1 LLDVDGRFKLGG
13 VATEHEID
21 EILTR
26 VVARVSKIEGVLA
39 IVLGG
44 SRARGTADERSDI
57 DLGIYY
63 DGKNPFSIS
72 ALGAAAKEL
81 DDRHSDNLVTSFGEW
96 GPAVNG
102 GGWLEIRGNH
112 VDFLY
117 REIGAVRDA
126 IEDCIAGRLRSIYQL
141 GHPLGF
147 HIQIYAGE
155 VHVCR
160 SLYDSSGTVA
170 RLKSLVSIYP
180 EKLRT
185 TAVTKHLFDA
195 EFEISIAAK
204 PAERADVMYVAGC
217 LFRAAG
223 FMTLVL
229 YALNRKFFLNE
240 KGAMA
245 ESRGL
250 AIKPARFHDAVAS
263 VLGSI
268 GTTPAEMS
276 ASVDLFQSLVA
287 ELRQLATSEGAL

>member
-1 LLDVDGRFKLGG
+1 MP
-13 VATEHEID
+13 TEREV
-21 EILTR
+21 ELILTQ
-26 VVARVSKIEGVLA
+26 VVERVSKIEGIQA

-63 DGKNPFSIS
+63 DGQHPLSTE

-81 DDRHSDNLVTSFGEW
+81 DDRHSDGLVTSFGDW

-102 GGWLEIRGNH
+102 GGWLEIQGNH

-126 IEDCIAGRLRSIYQL
+126 IEDCVAGRPRSIYQL

-160 SLYDSSGTVA
+160 SLFDRAGTVA
-170 RLKSLVSIYP
+170 RLKSLVGDYP
-180 EKLRT
+180 EKLRAA
-185 TAVTKHLFDA
+185 AVTKHLFDA

-204 PAERADVMYVAGC
+204 PAQRADVMYVAGC

-245 ESRGL
+245 ESRRF
-250 AIKPARFHDAVAS
+250 AIKPARFHDTVAS
-263 VLGSI
+263 VLGTV
-268 GTTPAEMS
+268 GTTPAQLS
-276 ASVDLFQSLVA
+276 ASVASFQSVAA
-287 ELRQLATSEGAL
+287 ELRELATIERAL

>member
-1 LLDVDGRFKLGG
+1 MPT
-13 VATEHEID
+13 AHEV
-21 EILTR
+21 ELILTQ
-26 VVARVSKIEGVLA
+26 VAERVSKIEGIQA

-63 DGKNPFSIS
+63 DGQHPFSTA
-72 ALGAAAKEL
+72 ALEAAAKEL
-81 DDRHSDNLVTSFGEW
+81 DDRHADGLVTSFGDW

-102 GGWLEIRGNH
+102 GGWLEIQGNH

-117 REIGAVRDA
+117 REIGAVREA
-126 IEDCIAGRLRSIYQL
+126 IEDCVAGRPRSIYQL

-160 SLYDSSGTVA
+160 SLFDPAGTVA
-170 RLKSLVSIYP
+170 RLKSRVGEYP

-185 TAVTKHLFDA
+185 AAVTKHLFDA

-204 PAERADVMYVAGC
+204 PAQRSDVMYVAGC

-229 YALNRKFFLNE
+229 YALNRRFFLNE
-240 KGAMA
+240 KGAMI
-245 ESRGL
+245 ESRGF
-250 AIKPARFHDAVAS
+250 AIKPARFHDVVAS
-263 VLGSI
+263 VLGAV
-268 GTTPAEMS
+268 GATPAQQW
-276 ASVDLFQSLVA
+276 ASVVSFENLAA
-287 ELRQLATSEGAL
+287 ELRQLATSQEVL

>member
-1 LLDVDGRFKLGG
+1 MP
-13 VATEHEID
+13 TEHEVD
-21 EILTR
+21 LILTQ
-26 VVARVSKIEGVLA
+26 VVARVSKIEGIQA

-63 DGKNPFSIS
+63 DGKHPFSIP

-81 DDRHSDNLVTSFGEW
+81 DDRHADGLVTSFGGW

-102 GGWLEIRGNH
+102 GGWLEIGGNH

-126 IEDCIAGRLRSIYQL
+126 IEDCLAGRPRSIYQI

-160 SLYDSSGTVA
+160 PLYDPASA
-170 RLKSLVSIYP
+170 IAQLKSLVREYP
-180 EKLRT
+180 EEFRAA
-185 TAVTKHLFDA
+185 AVTKHLIDA

-204 PAERADVMYVAGC
+204 PAARADVMYVAGC

-229 YALNRKFFLNE
+229 YALNRKFFMNE
-240 KGAMA
+240 KGAFA
-245 ESRGL
+245 ESRGF
-250 AIKPARFHDAVAS
+250 AIKPARFHDTVAS
-263 VLGSI
+263 VLGRV
-268 GTTPAEMS
+268 GTTPADLS
-276 ASVDLFQSLVA
+276 KSVVSLQSLAA
-287 ELRQLATSEGAL
+287 ELRQLATSEQ

>member
-1 LLDVDGRFKLGG
+1 M
-13 VATEHEID
+13 ATEHEVE

-26 VVARVSKIEGVLA
+26 VVARVSKIEGVRA

-63 DGKNPFSIS
+63 DGTHPFSIS

-81 DDRHSDNLVTSFGEW
+81 DDRHSDNLVTSFGDW
-96 GPAVNG
+96 GPGVNG
-102 GGWLEIRGNH
+102 GGWLEIQGNH

-126 IEDCIAGRLRSIYQL
+126 IEDCIAGRLRSIYQI

-160 SLYDSSGTVA
+160 PLFDPADAIGG
-170 RLKSLVSIYP
+170 LKTLIDEYP

-185 TAVTKHLFDA
+185 AAVTKHLFDA

-204 PAERADVMYVAGC
+204 PAQRGDVMYVAGC

-240 KGAMA
+240 KGAFA
-245 ESRGL
+245 ESRGF
-250 AIKPARFHDAVAS
+250 AIKPARFHDTVVS
-263 VLGSI
+263 VLGNV
-268 GTTPAEMS
+268 GTVPADLS
-276 ASVDLFQSLVA
+276 ASVVSFQSLAA
-287 ELRQLATSEGAL
+287 ELRERATSELGG

>member
-1 LLDVDGRFKLGG
+1 MPTAREVDQ
-13 VATEHEID
+13 
-21 EILTR
+21 ILTQ
-26 VVARVSKIEGVLA
+26 VVARVSKIDGVLA

-63 DGKNPFSIS
+63 DGAHPFSIP

-81 DDRHSDNLVTSFGEW
+81 DDRHSDNLVTSFGDW

-117 REIGAVRDA
+117 REIGAVRAA
-126 IEDCIAGRLRSIYQL
+126 IEDCVAGRPRSIYQL

-160 SLYDSSGTVA
+160 PLYDSAGTVA
-170 RLKSLVSIYP
+170 GLKTLVGEYP

-185 TAVTKHLFDA
+185 AAVTKHLFDA

-245 ESRGL
+245 ESRGFM
-250 AIKPARFHDAVAS
+250 IKPTRFHDTVAS
-263 VLGSI
+263 VLSSV
-268 GTTPAEMS
+268 GTTPTELS
-276 ASVDLFQSLVA
+276 ASVVSFQSLAA
-287 ELRQLATSEGAL
+287 ELRQLATSQGVL

>member
-1 LLDVDGRFKLGG
+1 MSTQL
-13 VATEHEID
+13 EI
-21 EILTR
+21 EQILR
-26 VVARVSKIEGVLA
+26 DVVARVAKIDGIDA

-63 DGKNPFSIS
+63 DGTHPFSTA

-81 DDRHSDNLVTSFGEW
+81 DDRHSDNLVTQFGEW
-96 GPAVNG
+96 GPGVNG
-102 GGWLEIRGNH
+102 GGWLEIRGHH

-117 REIGAVRDA
+117 REIGAVREA
-126 IEDCIAGRLRSIYQL
+126 IEDCIAGRPRSLYQL

-155 VHVCR
+155 IHVCR
-160 SLYDSSGTVA
+160 PLYAATSA
-170 RLKSLVSIYP
+170 LAQLKSLVHEYP

-185 TAVTKHLFDA
+185 AATTRHLFDA

-204 PAERADVMYVAGC
+204 PAERADVIYVAGC

-245 ESRGL
+245 ESRGF
-250 AIKPARFHDAVAS
+250 AIKPARFHDTVAN
-263 VLGSI
+263 VLGNL
-268 GTTPAEMS
+268 GTTPAELS
-276 ASVDLFQSLVA
+276 ASVASFQSLAA
-287 ELRQLATSEGAL
+287 ELRQLAASQD

>member
-1 LLDVDGRFKLGG
+1 MP
-13 VATEHEID
+13 TEPEI
-21 EILTR
+21 EQILSQIATR
-26 VVARVSKIEGVLA
+26 VSEIEGVQA

-63 DGKNPFSIS
+63 DGKHPFSTT

-81 DDRHSDNLVTSFGEW
+81 DDRHSGGLLTSFGEW

-102 GGWLEIRGNH
+102 GGWLEIQGNH

-117 REIGAVRDA
+117 REIGAVREA
-126 IEDCIAGRLRSIYQL
+126 IEDCIAGRPRSIYQL

-160 SLYDSSGTVA
+160 PLFDPAGTVA
-170 RLKSLVSIYP
+170 RLKSLVSEYP
-180 EKLRT
+180 EKFRT
-185 TAVTKHLFDA
+185 AAVTKHLFDA
-195 EFEISIAAK
+195 EFEIMIAAK

-240 KGAMA
+240 KGALA
-245 ESRGL
+245 ESSRF
-250 AIKPARFHDAVAS
+250 AIKPARFHDTVAS
-263 VLGSI
+263 VLGRV
-268 GTTPAEMS
+268 GTTPAQLS
-276 ASVDLFQSLVA
+276 ASVASFQSLVA
-287 ELRQLATSEGAL
+287 ELRKLATSQGVL

>member
-1 LLDVDGRFKLGG
+1 MP
-13 VATEHEID
+13 TEREID
-21 EILTR
+21 QILNQ

-44 SRARGTADERSDI
+44 SRARGTADVRSDI

-63 DGKNPFSIS
+63 DGKHPFAVP

-81 DDRHSDNLVTSFGEW
+81 DDRHSDNLVTSFGDW

-102 GGWLEIRGNH
+102 GGWLEIGSNH

-126 IEDCIAGRLRSIYQL
+126 IENCIAGRPRSIYQL

-147 HIQIYAGE
+147 HIQIYARE
-155 VHVCR
+155 VQGCR
-160 SLYDSSGTVA
+160 PLYDPTNA
-170 RLKSLVSIYP
+170 IAQLKSLVREYP
-180 EKLRT
+180 EKLQT
-185 TAVTKHLFDA
+185 AAVTKHLFDA

-229 YALNRKFFLNE
+229 YALNRRFFLNE
-240 KGAMA
+240 KGAFA
-245 ESRGL
+245 ESRGF
-250 AIKPARFHDAVAS
+250 AIKPARFHDTVAS
-263 VLGSI
+263 VLGRV
-268 GTTPAEMS
+268 GTTPSEVS
-276 ASVDLFQSLVA
+276 ASVVSFQSLAA
-287 ELRQLATSEGAL
+287 ELRQLATSEQ